1 MSAVQREVLRHEVA
15 VPDEVVL
22 FEGDRSEVA
31 VDGAQDRGQPAA
43 PLRTGRV
50 VDHVDGDEIVE
61 IAIVACLLAPEHLLD
76 DLPRPSSCHAGG
88 HPGYASTQ
96 KFSPRSASSLPSC
109 SRWIS
114 RTRAGVIASAGSTSS
129 IWRLGLVPA
138 GCSHASRARS
148 SYGQMNACRLDTW

>member
-50 VDHVDGDEIVE
+50 VDHS
-61 IAIVACLLAPEHLLD
+61 EHLLD
-76 DLPRPSSCHAGG
+76 DLPRTPSCRAGG

-96 KFSPRSASSLPSC
+96 KFSPRSASSSASC

-129 IWRLGLVPA
+129 I
-138 GCSHASRARS
+138 
-148 SYGQMNACRLDTW
+148 CRLVLSS